1 MEPTATTAPA
11 LPRPIEEIRAEFP
24 ILAREIHDQPLA
36 YLDNGATAQ
45 KPLAVID
52 ALDGYWREHN
62 ANVHRGVHTLSE
74 EATALY
80 EGARA
85 SVASHLGADRREVIF
100 VRNATEALNLVAYSW
115 GRSNLEAG
123 DRIVVTEMEHHSN
136 VVPWYQ
142 VTQEKGAH
150 LDWAPVDDDGRL
162 DLDAFAALLERG
174 PKLVAVA
181 HVSNVLGT
189 INPIEE
195 IARLAHDAGAL
206 LVVDG
211 AQSGPKLE
219 LDMAGLGAD
228 FYAITAHKM
237 YGPTGIGALFG
248 RRELLEEM
256 PPFIG
261 GGSMI
266 QKVTKELITWASLP
280 AKFEG
285 GTPPIG
291 EAVGFGAAVR
301 WIDELGLPAIHA
313 AETELTAY
321 ALERVAEVPGLRV
334 FGPPAG
340 DQRGGIVSFDM
351 DGVHAHDIAEILD
364 RHGVAVRAGH
374 HCAQVLMQRLGVPA
388 TTRASFAVY
397 NTRAEVDRLIDR
409 SSTSE
414 GSSSSMASRP
424 RQNRE
429 TGRQAVAGSDRRRLR
444 PQRPS
449 QQAIER
455 TRGPKQVRARRVRRM
470 QSRGDASAEPPARC
484 DGQQHEVEMRGEDR
498 LPARP
503 PDELDQ
509 PPTGIAPAVPRRL
522 VVRREEPRVGGH
534 GQKQNAAGLGHPAH
548 LRQRG
553 LVVGDVLEHVQAG
566 E

>member
-11 LPRPIEEIRAEFP
+11 LPRSIDEIRAEFP
-24 ILAREIHDQPLA
+24 ILAREIHGQPLA

-52 ALDGYWREHN
+52 ALDNYWREHN

-80 EGARA
+80 EEARA
-85 SVASHLGADRREVIF
+85 TVASHIGADRREVIF
-100 VRNATEALNLVAYSW
+100 TRNATEALNLVAYSW
-115 GRSNLEAG
+115 GRTNLEAG

-142 VTQEKGAH
+142 LAQEKQAH
-150 LDWAPVDDDGRL
+150 LDWAPITDDGRL
-162 DLDAFAALLERG
+162 DMDAFTALLEQG
-174 PKLVAVA
+174 PKIVAVA

-211 AQSGPKLE
+211 AQAGPKLE
-219 LDMAGLGAD
+219 LDLAELGAD
-228 FYAITAHKM
+228 FYAVTGHKM

-266 QKVTKELITWASLP
+266 KKVTKEKISWAGLP

-285 GTPPIG
+285 GTPPIA
-291 EAVGFGAAVR
+291 EAIGFGAAVR

-313 AETELTAY
+313 AELELTSY
-321 ALERVAEVPGLRV
+321 ALERVAEVPGLTA

-340 DQRGGIVSFDM
+340 DERGGIVSFELE
-351 DGVHAHDIAEILD
+351 GVHAHDVSEILD

-374 HCAQVLMQRLGVPA
+374 HCAQVLMDRLGVAA
-388 TTRASFAVY
+388 TTRASFGVY
-397 NTRAEVDRLIDR
+397 NTTEDIDRLVEALHD
-409 SSTSE
+409 
-414 GSSSSMASRP
+414 
-424 RQNRE
+424 
-429 TGRQAVAGSDRRRLR
+429 
-444 PQRPS
+444 
-449 QQAIER
+449 
-455 TRGPKQVRARRVRRM
+455 ARRVF
-470 QSRGDASAEPPARC
+470 
-484 DGQQHEVEMRGEDR
+484 R
-498 LPARP
+498 L
-503 PDELDQ
+503 D
-509 PPTGIAPAVPRRL
+509 
-522 VVRREEPRVGGH
+522 
-534 GQKQNAAGLGHPAH
+534 
-548 LRQRG
+548 
-553 LVVGDVLEHVQAG
+553 
-566 E
+566 

>member
-1 MEPTATTAPA
+1 MEAATKTAA
-11 LPRPIEEIRAEFP
+11 LPRSLDEIRAEFP
-24 ILAREIHDQPLA
+24 ILAREVHGRPLA

-52 ALDGYWREHN
+52 ALDRYWRKHN

-80 EGARA
+80 EEARGTI
-85 SVASHLGADRREVIF
+85 ASHIGAEAREVIF

-115 GRSNLEAG
+115 GRKNLSSG
-123 DRIVVTEMEHHSN
+123 DRVVITEMEHHSN

-150 LDWAPVDDDGRL
+150 LDWAPITDDGHL
-162 DLDAFAALLERG
+162 DLQGLAALLERG
-174 PKLVAVA
+174 PKLVCVA

-189 INPIEE
+189 INPLAE
-195 IARLAHDAGAL
+195 IARMAHDAGAL

-211 AQSGPKLE
+211 AQAAPKLE
-219 LDMAGLGAD
+219 LEMARLGAD

-266 QKVTKELITWASLP
+266 RKVSKELITWADLP

-285 GTPPIG
+285 GTPAIA
-291 EAVGFGAAVR
+291 EAIGFGAAVR
-301 WIDELGLPAIHA
+301 WLDELGLPGVHA
-313 AETELTAY
+313 AEAELTSH
-321 ALERVAEVPGLRV
+321 ALERLAEIPGLTI
-334 FGPPAG
+334 FGPSAG
-340 DQRGGIVSFDM
+340 DDRGGILSFAIE
-351 DGVHAHDIAEILD
+351 GVHAHDISEILD

-397 NTRAEVDRLIDR
+397 NTRDEVDRLV
-409 SSTSE
+409 E
-414 GSSSSMASRP
+414 GLLD
-424 RQNRE
+424 
-429 TGRQAVAGSDRRRLR
+429 V
-444 PQRPS
+444 
-449 QQAIER
+449 
-455 TRGPKQVRARRVRRM
+455 RRVF
-470 QSRGDASAEPPARC
+470 
-484 DGQQHEVEMRGEDR
+484 
-498 LPARP
+498 
-503 PDELDQ
+503 EL
-509 PPTGIAPAVPRRL
+509 
-522 VVRREEPRVGGH
+522 
-534 GQKQNAAGLGHPAH
+534 
-548 LRQRG
+548 
-553 LVVGDVLEHVQAG
+553 
-566 E
+566 